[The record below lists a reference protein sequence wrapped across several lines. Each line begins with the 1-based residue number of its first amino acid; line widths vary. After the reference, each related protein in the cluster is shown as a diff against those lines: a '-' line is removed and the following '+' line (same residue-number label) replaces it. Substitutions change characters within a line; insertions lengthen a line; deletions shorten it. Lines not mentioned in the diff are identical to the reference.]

1 MAKRRPAEARK
12 QRTREHVI
20 ADQSVN
26 YVERF
31 VLCEG
36 HTVQRQE
43 HDYGYDLNVITYDG
57 DGYVEPGSFY
67 LQVKAAE
74 NLNEIGTDFV
84 FDLDVRDYN
93 LWMRELM
100 PVILVLFHAARGR
113 AYWLYVQ
120 RYFRQD
126 HARQPK
132 QGTKTVRV
140 RVPKRQAVNRR
151 AVAAMRAIKQDML
164 TRLKGLVD
172 VD

>member
-1 MAKRRPAEARK
+1 VAKKQPAETRKRR
-12 QRTREHVI
+12 TRAHVI
-20 ADQSVN
+20 ADQSIN

-31 VLCEG
+31 VIDGG

-57 DGYVEPGSFY
+57 DGYVEPGSFF

-74 NLNEIGTDFV
+74 TLNESGSDYV

-93 LWMRELM
+93 LWMRELV
-100 PVILVLFHAARGR
+100 PVILVLFDALRRR

-126 HARQPK
+126 PGRQPK
-132 QGTKTVRV
+132 KGAKTVRV
-140 RVPKRQAVNRR
+140 RIPKRQAVNRR
-151 AVAAMRAIKQDML
+151 AVATMRAIKQERL
-164 TRLKGLVD
+164 ARLKGLVD
-172 VD
+172 HD